1 VTRTLAMLFAA
12 AALCAVAEIRAEL
25 LGPAWQVYLF
35 KPATTLLLAAVAA
48 TAPATPSRRYRN
60 AIVAGLACSLA
71 GDVFLM
77 LPGDFFLQ
85 GLVSFLAAHV
95 CYIAAFTTGG
105 PRLTPAVL
113 VPYALFLATLLSCL
127 WPYLGP
133 LAVAVAVYGLALT
146 VMAWQAAE
154 RWHVLRTAAAAAA
167 ASGAVLFVVSDSA
180 LAVNRFVGHFNGARL
195 VIMGTY
201 VAAQALIAASTRQPR

>member
-133 LAVAVAVYGLALT
+133 LAVAVAV
-146 VMAWQAAE
+146 
-154 RWHVLRTAAAAAA
+154 HVLRTAAAAAA